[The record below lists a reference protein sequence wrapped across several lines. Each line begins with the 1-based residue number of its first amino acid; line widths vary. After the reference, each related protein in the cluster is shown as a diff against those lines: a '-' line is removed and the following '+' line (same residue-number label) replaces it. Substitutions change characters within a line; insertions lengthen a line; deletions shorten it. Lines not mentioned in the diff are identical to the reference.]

1 MTLARRLPQVTR
13 TLLAGQ
19 KRVRTETRASS
30 ASGYVS
36 SVTGLT
42 TGFVLS
48 KNRPM

>member
-19 KRVRTETRASS
+19 MRVRTETRASS

-36 SVTGLT
+36 SVVWWPKTAIEFFNKLC
-42 TGFVLS
+42 
-48 KNRPM
+48 